1 MRKNDPTSK
10 SITLFCPIMTTSW
23 YNYLFF
29 LNQGPNVVHNEMGDV
44 TVGSHLVTTSKNQL
58 QTGLSQTDVGLMRVI
73 TIR

>member
-1 MRKNDPTSK
+1 M
-10 SITLFCPIMTTSW
+10 TLPLSLSHYFVRLWPLLGTII
-23 YNYLFF
+23 YFF

-44 TVGSHLVTTSKNQL
+44 TVGSDLVTTSKNQL

>member
-1 MRKNDPTSK
+1 M
-10 SITLFCPIMTTSW
+10 TLPLVYHTILSDYDHFLVQFF
-23 YNYLFF
+23 LFF